1 MSSSRSPCKESVSS
15 EEPWL
20 LQLILPIRAFA
31 QRLVRFRLWQLR
43 SVSGQTACQS
53 GQRFRS
59 HYSFAQLRISHK
71 LTCPRDRSLSS
82 QCFGAAHT
90 RVKIYG
96 QRWAE
101 AAGIE
106 TRHAC
111 PELIVYFWMAGIMSS
126 CEKNAR
132 SGVIWIQGSWNWWPS
147 LWKANPQQGNEW
159 GHHPLKQTS
168 LE

>member
-31 QRLVRFRLWQLR
+31 QRLVQFRLWQLR

-71 LTCPRDRSLSS
+71 LTCPRDRSLESVFRGS
-82 QCFGAAHT
+82 PHESKDLRATLSRGS
-90 RVKIYG
+90 RNWNK
-96 QRWAE
+96 
-101 AAGIE
+101 
-106 TRHAC
+106 
-111 PELIVYFWMAGIMSS
+111 
-126 CEKNAR
+126 AR
-132 SGVIWIQGSWNWWPS
+132 LSWVDCLFLDGWHHVI
-147 LWKANPQQGNEW
+147 LWKKCQKRC
-159 GHHPLKQTS
+159 H
-168 LE
+168 LESRLLELMT